1 MLTTWCLAAVMLAG
15 PFLAP
20 PPRAGGEPPD
30 LQGLVKT
37 GVERVVSFV
46 LEAPTTVGGFA
57 WDPEKKRLDLKDVR
71 IGNPESFGTGEAI
84 AVKNVSLESDLKSLL
99 SEQPQIRL
107 IEVGGVT
114 VNVET
119 VLGKGNNLKKLLD
132 NTKRIQP
139 RGGTKLKMPAQRSG
153 EQKRWIIDKAVLDK
167 STINMSMPLLE
178 SQNKAHEF
186 GPIEMSFKGA
196 DGGGMTANEILGQVM
211 ERLLQE
217 SGLGGSTGA
226 SPVEGLIEQILI
238 PKK

>member
-1 MLTTWCLAAVMLAG
+1 MLSTWCLVCAAVAG
-15 PFLAP
+15 PFLIP
-20 PPRAGGEPPD
+20 PDRAGGQPPD
-30 LQGLVKT
+30 LKNIVKT
-37 GVERVVSFV
+37 GVERVVSLV
-46 LEAPTTVGGFA
+46 LDAPTTVGGFA
-57 WDPEKKRLDLKDVR
+57 WDPEKKRLDLTDVR

-107 IEVGGVT
+107 VEVGGVT
-114 VNVET
+114 INVET

-139 RGGTKLKMPAQRSG
+139 RGGAKLKMPAQRGG

-186 GPIEMSFKGA
+186 GPIEMSFKGT
-196 DGGGMTANEILGQVM
+196 DGAGMTANEILGQIM

-226 SPVEGLIEQILI
+226 SPVEGLIEQLLI